1 MLLTARLS
9 GVRTRILAIALVPSL
24 VSMVIGVATAVALV
38 RAGEHAEDF
47 AETLAAKLGPT
58 RELVLAVDQERL
70 LSLWQLAGEPPEPG
84 RLTAARVRLDSA
96 IQGFVSTD
104 TAFQPISSDR
114 VANIVDGFTRL
125 QTQLPV
131 VRGGI
136 DAGAMPLADAYTFY
150 SRLLDGVSG
159 GAVMIES
166 NVPDVDSGI
175 ALNRIL
181 GLLRVL
187 EALSRTTALTAAA
200 AGPAGLPPA
209 LFTEYRTMV
218 GYYHAEIATLIV
230 ELDDAAAGRLRD
242 LTASRAWQQVS
253 AMEEA
258 IIHPAPAKPGA
269 PPALPLSIADWRSA
283 ADQVNS
289 EVVAVWGD
297 QNMHARRQ
305 AADTAAGQARNSLL
319 TGAAVS
325 GAAALAFL
333 LSLWLAN
340 RLIGRL
346 RRLRSETL
354 ALAEIRLPE
363 TIRRLGESEAVGPET
378 EAARL
383 EFGRDEIGQVAQA
396 FNRAHT
402 AAVTAAVDEARTR
415 DGVRA
420 VFLNIAH
427 RSQLVVHRQLAIL
440 DEAERQQEDPA
451 LLETFFRL
459 DHLATRE
466 RRNAENLIIL
476 AGGRPGRQWRR
487 PVPLGE
493 LVRSAVAETLDYVR
507 VHTGRLPEV
516 FVVGGVVADLVHL
529 LAELVDNATAFS
541 PPESRVD
548 VTGNLV
554 GKGAVIEVGDQ
565 GMGMAEPDLRR
576 ANDMLARPPD
586 FGVATRSADSGL
598 GLFVVGRLG
607 ARHGISVRLTES
619 DYGGVRA
626 IVLLPSALIVAGSDA
641 ADRGDSAAASPDP
654 PPGVRPRARAEAI
667 APPRSAAVPTDVE
680 RERDARPV
688 LPRRRKQANLAS
700 ESASR
705 APDRPSTPSRAHS
718 AEAARDLMSAIE
730 RGAQQGRRSV
740 PDASPSGSLPA
751 PPDDQGGHHDF
762 FGR

>member
-1 MLLTARLS
+1 MLLTARLP
-9 GVRTRILAIALVPSL
+9 GVRARILAIALVPSL

-38 RAGEHAEDF
+38 RAGEHAGDF
-47 AETLAAKLGPT
+47 AETLETKLGPA

-70 LSLWQLAGEPPEPG
+70 LSLWQLAGEQPKPG
-84 RLTAARVRLDSA
+84 SLTAARVRLDAA
-96 IQGFVSTD
+96 IRTFVSTD
-104 TAFQPISSDR
+104 TAFQPLSGAR
-114 VANIVDGFTRL
+114 VANIVDGFTQL

-136 DAGAMPLADAYTFY
+136 DTGAMPLADAYTFY
-150 SRLLDGVSG
+150 SRLLDGVSR

-187 EALSRTTALTAAA
+187 EAISRTTALTAAA

-218 GYYHAEIATLIV
+218 GYYHAETVTLV
-230 ELDDAAAGRLRD
+230 GELDDAAAGRLRD

-258 IIHPAPAKPGA
+258 VIHPAPGKPGLA
-269 PPALPLSIADWRSA
+269 PALPMSIADWRSA

-289 EVVAVWGD
+289 EVVAIWGD
-297 QNMHARRQ
+297 QNKQARQQ
-305 AADTAAGQARNSLL
+305 AADTAARQSRDSLL

-325 GAAALAFL
+325 GAAVLAFL

-354 ALAEIRLPE
+354 ALAEIHLPE
-363 TIRRLGESEAVGPET
+363 TMRRLSESEAVDPET

-402 AAVTAAVDEARTR
+402 AAVTAAVEEARTR

-420 VFLNIAH
+420 VFLNMAH

-440 DEAERQQEDPA
+440 DEAERRQEDPA
-451 LLETFFRL
+451 VLETFFRL

-476 AGGRPGRQWRR
+476 AGGRPGRRWRR

-507 VHTGRLPEV
+507 VHTGRLPQV
-516 FVVGGVVADLVHL
+516 FLVGEVVADLVHL

-541 PPESRVD
+541 PPESAVD
-548 VTGNLV
+548 VTGNLI
-554 GKGAVIEVGDQ
+554 GKGAVIEISDQ
-565 GMGMAEPDLRR
+565 GMGMTEQEMGR

-586 FGVATRSADSGL
+586 FGVATLSADSGL
-598 GLFVVGRLG
+598 GLFVVARLG
-607 ARHGISVRLTES
+607 ARHGISVRLSES

-626 IVLLPSALIVAGSDA
+626 IVLLPSALIVAGPDPV
-641 ADRGDSAAASPDP
+641 DHPHGDSTPPGTDALRERPQVRAEVIGPPQAAAAATDAE
-654 PPGVRPRARAEAI
+654 PGWSREHTSRPA
-667 APPRSAAVPTDVE
+667 
-680 RERDARPV
+680 
-688 LPRRRKQANLAS
+688 LPRRRA
-700 ESASR
+700 
-705 APDRPSTPSRAHS
+705 APDPDPTVLPPASQPPNEPEGR
-718 AEAARDLMSAIE
+718 RDL
-730 RGAQQGRRSV
+730 
-740 PDASPSGSLPA
+740 
-751 PPDDQGGHHDF
+751 F
-762 FGR
+762 FRE